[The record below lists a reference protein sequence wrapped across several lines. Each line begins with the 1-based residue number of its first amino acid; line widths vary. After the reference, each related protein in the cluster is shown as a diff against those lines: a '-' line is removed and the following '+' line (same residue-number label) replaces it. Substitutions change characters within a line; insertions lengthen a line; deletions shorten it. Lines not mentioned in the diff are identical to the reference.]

1 MAFPIIMAIKQRAA
15 QKRGKVAAAKEKAGA
30 GGGAPSIPGTVT
42 ESADT
47 DSYKRG
53 GKVRKT
59 GLAKVH
65 KGERVLAKAQAKRY
79 KHKRSAKR

>member
-53 GKVRKT
+53 GKVKRT
-59 GLAKVH
+59 GLAKLH
-65 KGERVLAKAQAKRY
+65 KGERVLTTAQAKRY
-79 KHKRSAKR
+79 KRRGGSKR

>member
-65 KGERVLAKAQAKRY
+65 KGERVLTKAQAKRY